1 MGYLTP
7 DTLPTDVVCR
17 QLLIPDDPV
26 FTAAFTG
33 ALLPLTHA
41 YNWEKY
47 GAITPD
53 EAAAK
58 AFDMLQQFLE
68 GSACMIGSVA
78 AFATHALPTGVLPC
92 DGSTYL
98 RADYPLLYDQLD
110 AAFIVDADHFK
121 TPDLRGRAVIGAG
134 AGSGL
139 TARAVGDFGGEETH
153 VLSVGELAAHSHS
166 NAPHSHSETGAI
178 STLINGGLEAPA
190 SAAIP
195 TPTSTGLASV
205 SIDSTGGDEE
215 HNNMQPFFVLTW
227 GIVAR

>member
-7 DTLPTDVVCR
+7 ETLPVEVICR

-41 YNWEKY
+41 YNWELY

-78 AFATHALPTGVLPC
+78 PFATHALPAGVLPC
-92 DGSTYL
+92 DGSIYQ
-98 RADYPLLYDQLD
+98 RVDYPLLYELLD
-110 AAFIVDADHFK
+110 SAFIIDADSFQ

-134 AGSGL
+134 QGSGL
-139 TARAVGDFGGEETH
+139 ANRVIGDSGGEETH
-153 VLSVGELAAHSHS
+153 QLTEAELAAHSHS
-166 NAPHSHSETGAI
+166 YTPPIFNVDI
-178 STLINGGLEAPA
+178 EAPGA
-190 SAAIP
+190 PDLFAAGIGAPTATSSA
-195 TPTSTGLASV
+195 
-205 SIDSTGGDEE
+205 GGDSA
-215 HNNMQPFFVLTW
+215 HNNMQPYLVLTW